1 MPSTI
6 QVPSRPRAPRSIA
19 YGAHVS
25 QARVASPA
33 SHQSS
38 LQAVSH
44 VIISGMRTSHRT
56 AYSTPITI
64 MRYPWCVIHIPS
76 NNIRKTRPAS
86 RIASARA
93 MQTLSALSALVDT
106 VAEHTRL
113 HKICC
118 TAGCDAVGSGGGE
131 RSGALRAEAASFAA
145 AGIGSITLARER
157 PRTVRQAYIRV
168 WRAQAQP

>member
-76 NNIRKTRPAS
+76 NNIRKNTAGFAHRKRTRDADAK
-86 RIASARA
+86 R
-93 MQTLSALSALVDT
+93 ALVDT

>member
-56 AYSTPITI
+56 AYSTLITI

-93 MQTLSALSALVDT
+93 MQTLSA
-106 VAEHTRL
+106 
-113 HKICC
+113 
-118 TAGCDAVGSGGGE
+118 
-131 RSGALRAEAASFAA
+131 RS
-145 AGIGSITLARER
+145 
-157 PRTVRQAYIRV
+157 
-168 WRAQAQP
+168 